1 MSRSVIG
8 ALLGLLLVTGI
19 GLVLGGLHATRRPTL
34 AQIVAAYVP
43 RSAPRP
49 TAPTEGPLMT
59 VVRLLRPSLGKIGV
73 IGFGVDSIVVQ
84 RLQRAGRPPDV
95 DRHRLE
101 QLAISGLGFLVGL
114 VIAGISAIRGAP
126 IGGLVVLAVVGAVLG
141 FLIHDYHLS
150 RVIAQRQRRIQQQL
164 PNIAEL
170 LAFAVA
176 AGESPNAA
184 FHRIASTVTGDLSA
198 EISEAVLDMRAGTPF
213 DLALRQVS
221 VRCGSVDVE
230 RFIDGILLS
239 IERGTPLVEVL
250 RAQAADA
257 RAADHRQLM
266 EIAGRKDV
274 AMLIPIVFVILPTVV
289 LIALFPGIRGLQMIV
304 NT

>member
-1 MSRSVIG
+1 MSRPLIG
-8 ALLGLLLVTGI
+8 ALLGLLLATGV
-19 GLVLGGLHATRRPTL
+19 GLLAGGLQATRRPTL
-34 AQIVAAYVP
+34 AQIVAAYTP
-43 RSAPRP
+43 RSSAATR
-49 TAPTEGPLMT
+49 APTEGPVMT
-59 VVRLLRPSLGKIGV
+59 VLRLLRPSLGKIGV
-73 IGFGVDSIVVQ
+73 IGGDTIVLQ

-101 QLAISGLGFLVGL
+101 QLAMIGLGFLIGL
-114 VIAGISAIRGAP
+114 AVAGGSALRGAP
-126 IGGLVVLAVVGAVLG
+126 LIGVLLLACVGAVVGYL
-141 FLIHDYHLS
+141 LHDYRLT

-198 EISEAVLDMRAGTPF
+198 EIAEAVLDMRAGTSF
-213 DLALRQVS
+213 DQALRQVS

-266 EIAGRKDV
+266 EIAGKKDV